1 VPIDFTAANRLSFKT
16 QDRFNV
22 GAVLKVYYST
32 NYVLFSNIA
41 NATLVDITA
50 NFTIASG
57 TTGSASQPFVNS
69 GVYNLPNSLNGNG
82 FIIFEYTG
90 GYIFNPA
97 LTTTM
102 HIDDIVVN

>member
-1 VPIDFTAANRLSFKT
+1 MPVDFTAANRLSFKT

-22 GAVLKVYYST
+22 GDVLKVYYST
-32 NYVLFSNIA
+32 NYVPFSNVA

-50 NFTIASG
+50 NFSIASG
-57 TTGSASQPFVNS
+57 TTGSASQAFVNS
-69 GVYNLPNSLNGNG
+69 GVYNLPSSLNGNG